1 MERLTKEDKKNLK
14 SVEKHMGIRFR
25 NRHLLKKALTHK
37 SYANEKKLEATFHN
51 ERLEFLGDAVLELV
65 VSHVIMEQYPAA
77 SEGDLSKVRAAMV
90 NEKTLA
96 SMAKFLEIGDKL
108 YLGKG
113 EEMGQGRDKS
123 SLLSDAYE
131 ALLGA
136 IYLDRGFKKA
146 FKVLQKHAQIL
157 LRKVNE
163 EGFYKDY
170 KTQLQETSQ
179 TLFKTIPRYRLV
191 EEVGPDHDKTFTVNI
206 FIQNELYGVGHGKS
220 KKDAEQNAAKQ
231 ALEVLEKGLSQED

>member
-1 MERLTKEDKKNLK
+1 LERLTKEDKKNLK